1 MTAGE
6 FMRKLKE
13 RILEEGYTSNNLQLM
28 SITDITPIDN
38 GVYDLVFKVK
48 LYSCKDREFLE
59 FIIETD

>member
-6 FMRKLKE
+6 FTRKLKTAINE
-13 RILEEGYTSNNLQLM
+13 AGYTSNNLQIM
-28 SITDITPIDN
+28 SITDITPPDN
-38 GVYDLVFKVK
+38 DPFDTVFSVR

>member
-13 RILEEGYTSNNLQLM
+13 RILEEGYTSNNLQIS
-28 SITDITPIDN
+28 SITDITSSDN
-38 GVYDLVFKVK
+38 DLFDTVFSVR

-59 FIIETD
+59 FLIETD